1 MVKKFFLISLFFL
14 TLQAEPY
21 ISEPSTESAPTEQY
35 KKEVSTQSKVLQL
48 QEKIK
53 ALIGENAYA
62 RHVEFIKIIFA
73 DEDNF
78 FTNGRVDVAKVI
90 LTLKDNGLLDL
101 FFEKPQEMHLT
112 FHSSGYPI
120 FFVKIMSDTLQS
132 MGYYRFIT
140 DMSKQDES
148 GFFWTIRLTGEY
160 AIDPVLLKEALNKRG
175 CSIVDIDRN
184 SQTDWSY
191 HIDIKNA
198 YLMLEEL
205 KPNTERVLKKS
216 LYEHWLNVKSAK
228 SITLWSLSGN
238 SWYPYVSIYD
248 EELHLLKVYKR
259 DKKTTKITLELPEDT
274 AYVKIAD
281 LYSLKNIKQGLHV
294 KADGV
299 K

>member
-1 MVKKFFLISLFFL
+1 MVKRLFLVLFLGCSFAYGETY
-14 TLQAEPY
+14 TL
-21 ISEPSTESAPTEQY
+21 EPSTQFPTKEES
-35 KKEVSTQSKVLQL
+35 VDLL

-62 RHVEFIKIIFA
+62 RHVRFIQIIFA
-73 DEDNF
+73 DEESYY
-78 FTNGRVDVAKVI
+78 TNSRVDVAKVI

-101 FFEKPQEMHLT
+101 FFKKPQEMHLT
-112 FHSSGYPI
+112 FQSSGYPL

-140 DMSKQDES
+140 DRSKQDES

-160 AIDPVLLKEALNKRG
+160 AIDPVLLKSALQKRG
-175 CSIVDIDRN
+175 CDIVDIDRN

-198 YLMLEEL
+198 YLMLKEL
-205 KPNTERVLKKS
+205 RPYTETVLKKS

-228 SITLWSLSGN
+228 SLTLWSLKGN

-248 EELHLLKVYKR
+248 KELHLLKVYKR
-259 DKKTTKITLELPEDT
+259 DKRTNKIKLELPEDT
-274 AYVKIAD
+274 VYVKVAD
-281 LYSLKNIKQGLHV
+281 LYSLKNIKQGLRV
-294 KADGV
+294 QAQGTK
-299 K
+299 